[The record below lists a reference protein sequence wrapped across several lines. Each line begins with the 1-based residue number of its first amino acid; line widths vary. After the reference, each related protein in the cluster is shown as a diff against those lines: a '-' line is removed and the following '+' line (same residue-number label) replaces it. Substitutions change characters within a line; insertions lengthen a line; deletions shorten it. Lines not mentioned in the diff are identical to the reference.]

1 MENEVKEV
9 EEMAEVEK
17 TEEKSHHHHHH
28 SHHHSHHH
36 HKSSKKKKKFSLKRF
51 VRKHKTACRVAVL
64 VLVLVLTVTAT
75 VLVIKQMD
83 KAAQDGTPT
92 VNKPTTA
99 PQIPAGQV
107 AVSVTRF
114 DGPVMLHH
122 DVTQAYLNTI
132 VSVSPEE
139 ILGEYRQMDVRLD
152 QGQPVELAFDVLG
165 IAEGC
170 NITGARV
177 EITQQGQSQPVFH
190 KDCGAGENRVL
201 VYNLKTSASYRYSIR
216 VDFTTMNSITV
227 TGSFETAAGPRLIRV
242 DGAANVRDFGGWKT
256 AAGKQINQG
265 LLFRGSELDGVVET
279 KFNLTEIGKQTLVNE
294 LGIKMEL
301 DLRQTS
307 ERSDVDRLGS
317 AVKCPDPYNAP
328 FFAGAFESDKT
339 DSVCRVFKDLAN
351 PENYPIYMH
360 CTFGRD
366 RTGTVCLILGAVL
379 GMEEED
385 LLHEYGL
392 SALYYSDADYS
403 NARAVLDG
411 LKAYGGDSLEQQAE
425 NYLLDIGVTAEEI
438 ASLRQIYLG

>member
-9 EEMAEVEK
+9 AEVEQ

-28 SHHHSHHH
+28 SHHHHSHHH

-51 VRKHKTACRVAVL
+51 VRKHKTAFRIAVF
-64 VLVLVLTVTAT
+64 VLVLVLTVAAT

-83 KAAQDGTPT
+83 KAGEDGTPT
-92 VNKPTTA
+92 VNQPTTV
-99 PQIPAGQV
+99 PQIPEGQV
-107 AVSVTRF
+107 AVTVTRF
-114 DGPVMLHH
+114 DGPVTLHH
-122 DVTQAYLNTI
+122 DVTQAYLNTNI
-132 VSVSPEE
+132 SVPPED
-139 ILGEYRQMDVRLD
+139 ILSEYQQMDVRLD

-165 IAEGC
+165 LSDGC

-177 EITQQGQSQPVFH
+177 EITEQGQSQPALH

-216 VDFTTMNSITV
+216 VDFTTMDSITV
-227 TGSFETAAGPRLIRV
+227 SGTFDTAAGPRLVRV

-256 AAGKQINQG
+256 AAGKIVNQG
-265 LLFRGSELDGVVET
+265 LLYRGSELDGVVET
-279 KFNLTEIGKQTLVNE
+279 KFNLTEAGKQTLVNE
-294 LGIKMEL
+294 LGVKMEL

-328 FFAGAFESDKT
+328 FFAGVFESDKVA
-339 DSVCRVFKDLAN
+339 SVCRVFKDLAN

-366 RTGTVCLILGAVL
+366 RTGTVCLILGALL
-379 GMEEED
+379 GMEEET

-392 SALYYSDADYS
+392 SALYYGDADYT
-403 NARAVLDG
+403 NARAVLNG

-425 NYLLDIGVTAEEI
+425 NYLLTIGVTADEI